1 MCFADCST
9 DRGLEDFMAV
19 VETESENVRLLWSW
33 ALLEVLRL
41 CQKLSFVAATSL
53 PGWDST
59 VEFQVL
65 RPTYTG

>member
-1 MCFADCST
+1 
-9 DRGLEDFMAV
+9 MAV

-41 CQKLSFVAATSL
+41 CQKLSFVGATSL

-59 VEFQVL
+59 VEFQVS